1 MTTRPQLPSFDFPE
15 FRSIDAISS
24 WAVWQYGV
32 RNRLQTQRDGD
43 TINWMELDT
52 YFDLNIQE
60 PYFAGV
66 TYQNAR
72 FSNLY
77 DKLRWNPLPW
87 LTVKF
92 DTALPVFVGG
102 FTEINTDIAF
112 MVTSDL
118 TFDIGQRYINNN
130 PYFKNSN
137 LIVGGAYL
145 RLNENWGFHLME
157 QYEVVGNILES
168 QRYEIYRDLS
178 SWIASIGLL
187 IGSNNGGSNQY
198 GVIFTLT
205 LKDAP
210 QTSLPFSFNP
220 QLGSGK

>member
-1 MTTRPQLPSFDFPE
+1 LE
-15 FRSIDAISS
+15 I
-24 WAVWQYGV
+24 
-32 RNRLQTQRDGD
+32 
-43 TINWMELDT
+43 DT

-92 DTALPVFVGG
+92 DTALPVFTGG
-102 FTEINTDIAF
+102 FTEINTDISF
-112 MVTSDL
+112 MVTKDL
-118 TFDIGQRYINNN
+118 IVDVGQSYINNN

-137 LIVGGAYL
+137 QIIAGAYL
-145 RLNENWGFHLME
+145 RLNENWGFRVLEH
-157 QYEVVGNILES
+157 YEVVGNILET

-178 SWIASIGLL
+178 SWIASIGLMINDNL
-187 IGSNNGGSNQY
+187 GGTEQL
-198 GVIFTLT
+198 GVILTFT

-210 QTSLPFSFNP
+210 QVSTPFGFNP
-220 QLGSGK
+220 QLGGGSSK